1 MSPNVACEGNVHK
14 APTTIISLMGWGRVA
29 IVAVAEGELCSTW
42 TPHGPHVYGPVS
54 DITSRVDRMVPYDP
68 RVPALNPTCTVPDHI
83 RGRMILR

>member
-14 APTTIISLMGWGRVA
+14 APTTIIFIAGWGRVA

-54 DITSRVDRMVPYDP
+54 DITSRLDRMVPYDP
-68 RVPALNPTCTVPDHI
+68 ACPHCIPHAVPDHI